1 MCHGTYLLYGAQI
14 SKTWKFTA
22 DLGQIRPSNKSH
34 KKTRNTW
41 FLCGWGRVN
50 VGRHLYLPSNGVAT
64 GLRAGF
70 GVAAMVLA
78 RDESVES
85 VAVF

>member
-1 MCHGTYLLYGAQI
+1 MEE
-14 SKTWKFTA
+14 
-22 DLGQIRPSNKSH
+22 DLPGFH
-34 KKTRNTW
+34 AE
-41 FLCGWGRVN
+41 WGRVN

-78 RDESVES
+78 GDESLES